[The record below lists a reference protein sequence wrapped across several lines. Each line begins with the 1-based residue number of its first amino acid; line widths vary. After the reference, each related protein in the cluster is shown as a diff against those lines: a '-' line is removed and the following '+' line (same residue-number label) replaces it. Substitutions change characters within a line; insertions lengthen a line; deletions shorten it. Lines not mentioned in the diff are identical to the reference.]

1 MNAPRLRGLIAEKYR
16 TPSEMAAS
24 MGWRPDKLNR
34 ILSGKQRTTT
44 DDVFEIATALGIINA
59 YEDVVSIF
67 IT

>member
-16 TPSEMAAS
+16 NPSEMARQ
-24 MGWRPDKLNR
+24 MNWKPDKLNR
-34 ILSGKQRTTT
+34 ILNGERKTTT
-44 DDVFEIATALGIINA
+44 DDVFDIATALGIINN